1 MASKLS
7 PTQPQVSEFEMSD
20 RKTTQFA
27 VDEQPAD
34 MAIEK
39 GISDDDDDH
48 GFEGTK
54 STADDKLDMQRL
66 GKKQQLIVGRKYT
79 YWTLQRQEF

>member
-1 MASKLS
+1 MASKATS
-7 PTQPQVSEFEMSD
+7 SEPQVSEFEMTD

-34 MAIEK
+34 MAVEK
-39 GISDDDDDH
+39 GVAEDDNDL

-66 GKKQQLIVGRKYT
+66 GKKQQLIVR
-79 YWTLQRQEF
+79 